1 MKSTLFFLK
10 KRIAPY
16 VTAAI
21 TSSLLIAVLYVI
33 VKYAFTPS
41 FIPLQ
46 LGNHL
51 YLVNTNILTVKEY
64 AVKAS
69 IFVAV
74 TLAMIIVATKLSRR
88 LTSEITKLVMPPL
101 AYLEYWREN
110 KRASAALLTLAYLSL
125 LFHAAAAAM
134 IWFNALQEHLLT
146 LYSILLSSAAASI
159 TFSAALLLLPQLDE
173 ITRLT
178 DTCKKLVEEVSE
190 TPAKEDYKKI
200 ELLTLLLHAMVTD
213 AVLRNIKQ
221 VGELNPQP
229 YLATLTLA
237 MIHGEKSNVQKAKQA
252 ATKLLDHLA
261 GGEYHLLLQAL
272 TEIEKQLPEIP
283 KMAEK
288 MELTLNEPAQFIYA
302 PRTRKNIM
310 TRALLPVA
318 ATSAILVT
326 VSLLKWLFYF
336 TMS

>member
-1 MKSTLFFLK
+1 MKSPRILLK
-10 KRIAPY
+10 KRVAPY
-16 VTAAI
+16 VMATI

-33 VKYAFTPS
+33 VRYAFTPL
-41 FIPLQ
+41 FISLQ
-46 LGNHL
+46 LGNYL
-51 YLVNTNILTVKEY
+51 YLVNTNIFTVKEY

-69 IFVAV
+69 IFIAV
-74 TLAMIIVATKLSRR
+74 TLVLIVVAAKSSGR
-88 LTSEITKLVMPPL
+88 LTNEITNLSMPPL
-101 AYLEYWREN
+101 AHLEYWREN
-110 KRASAALLTLAYLSL
+110 KRASAALLALAYLSL
-125 LFHAAAAAM
+125 LLHVAAVAI
-134 IWFNALQEHLLT
+134 IWFNALQEHLPT
-146 LYSILLSSAAASI
+146 LYLILLSSAAASI
-159 TFSAALLLLPQLDE
+159 TFSVALLLLPQLDE
-173 ITRLT
+173 ITQLT
-178 DTCKKLVEEVSE
+178 NTCKKLVEEVSE
-190 TPAKEDYKKI
+190 TPAKEDYRKI
-200 ELLTLLLHAMVTD
+200 ELLTLLLHVMVTD

-229 YLATLTLA
+229 YLATITLA

-272 TEIEKQLPEIP
+272 TEAEKQLPEIP

-302 PRTRKNIM
+302 PRTRKNII

-326 VSLLKWLFYF
+326 VSLLKWLFHL
-336 TMS
+336 TTS